1 MHTLGF
7 FWPFLNLLQNEN
19 FRWQLEQMFAE
30 QMSFLIL
37 PDQRYQSTEGR
48 FSFVYCSYHNMTLMV
63 LLTFIIIGCLF
74 CRLVVNMCH
83 WSISWWMPH
92 MIYQTKLIQSRY
104 VHNTWDFFYFF
115 RIKQSPFWSETKDV
129 PFYINVFVLRNAVC
143 LKPTIMYSGLICI
156 GTFHSQHWIGVLLLN
171 CVIEVGI
178 LCIVI
183 QCIWWL
189 LK

>member
-1 MHTLGF
+1 MSGNAFVLEINLRKKNWRRLVMRCMHSVF
-7 FWPFLNLLQNEN
+7 FWPFLNLIQNEN

-48 FSFVYCSYHNMTLMV
+48 FSSVYCSYHNMTLMV
-63 LLTFIIIGCLF
+63 LLTFIIMGCLF

-104 VHNTWDFFYFF
+104 VHNTWDFLFF
-115 RIKQSPFWSETKDV
+115 SYKTISILV
-129 PFYINVFVLRNAVC
+129 RNQRR
-143 LKPTIMYSGLICI
+143 TILY
-156 GTFHSQHWIGVLLLN
+156 
-171 CVIEVGI
+171 
-178 LCIVI
+178 
-183 QCIWWL
+183 
-189 LK
+189 

>member
-1 MHTLGF
+1 MSGNAFVLEINLRKKNWRRLVMRCIYSVF

-19 FRWQLEQMFAE
+19 FRWQLEQMFAK

-63 LLTFIIIGCLF
+63 LLTFIIMGCLF

-104 VHNTWDFFYFF
+104 VHNTWDFFIFF
-115 RIKQSPFWSETKDV
+115 VSNNLHFGQ
-129 PFYINVFVLRNAVC
+129 
-143 LKPTIMYSGLICI
+143 KPKTYHFILMHLFSGML
-156 GTFHSQHWIGVLLLN
+156 
-171 CVIEVGI
+171 CV
-178 LCIVI
+178 
-183 QCIWWL
+183 
-189 LK
+189 